1 VTEQSASPRPPVVR
15 SASCVARGPGM
26 MYGEP
31 NLDEI
36 LIDPIVLAMMR
47 SDGLT
52 VDDVVGA
59 CEAARQ
65 ALRRPSA
72 TN

>member
-1 VTEQSASPRPPVVR
+1 
-15 SASCVARGPGM
+15 M